1 MSKAPF
7 PIDPHLTAIAIAYRN
22 TSMIADEV
30 LPRVPVGKA
39 EFKWWKF
46 DLGQGFTVPNTNV
59 GRTSQPNQVEFN
71 AEEETSSTNDYGLDA
86 PVPQSD
92 IDNAPANYD
101 PLGRAA
107 ERTSDLILLDREVRT
122 SKEVF
127 NAANYATGN
136 KEILAA
142 ADQWSNDTSKPIKK
156 ITTALDKM
164 IMRPNVAVLGRATAT
179 ALRQNPSVVK
189 AYNGTMGEDGLV
201 PLQFL
206 RDLLELEDI
215 LIGSAFVNISRPGQ
229 KPVLV
234 RAWANHAAFIYR
246 NKLADTQG
254 GVTFGFTAQ
263 FGTRVSGSISDPD
276 MGLTGGQRVRVG
288 ERVRELIVAPDCG
301 YFFQNA
307 VAAA

>member
-1 MSKAPF
+1 MAKAPF
-7 PIDPHLTAIAIAYRN
+7 PIDPHLTAIAIGYRN
-22 TSMIADEV
+22 LSLIADSV

-46 DLGQGFTVPNTNV
+46 DLGQGFTVPTTTV
-59 GRTSQPNQVEFN
+59 GRTSQPNQIDFD
-71 AEEETSSTNDYGLDA
+71 ADEETSSTNDYALDA

-101 PLGRAA
+101 PLGRAT
-107 ERTSDLILLDREVRT
+107 ERVSDIILLDREVRT

-127 NAANYATGN
+127 NPANYPVGN
-136 KEILAA
+136 KENLAA
-142 ADQWSNDTSKPIKK
+142 ADQWDNDASKPIKK
-156 ITTALDKM
+156 IVAALDKM
-164 IMRPNVAVLGRATAT
+164 IMRPNVAVLGRKTAT

-189 AYNGTMGEDGLV
+189 AWNGTLGEDGLV
-201 PLQFL
+201 PLDFL
-206 RDLLELEDI
+206 RGLLELDEI
-215 LIGSAFVNISRPGQ
+215 VVGSAFVNIARPGQ

-246 NKLADTQG
+246 NLLADSQG

-263 FGTRVSGSISDPD
+263 FGNRISGVITDPD
-276 MGLTGGQRVRVG
+276 MGMRGGQRVRVG
-288 ERVRELIVAPDCG
+288 EAVRELIVAQDCG

-307 VAAA
+307 VSA